1 MSGYGK
7 WIGAIAGYWI
17 TRSFIGAMVGF
28 FLGHVVDQAFTMSQR
43 RKVVTND
50 FINPLFAFAGAVS
63 KADGRVSEQEIAA
76 ARALMQRMQL
86 DEPQRREAID
96 SFNAGKQPGYAV
108 DIAIANLRVWSQGRR
123 DLGFMLL
130 DMLLDIV
137 YAEGELAAAKQALIR
152 RLCATVGI
160 SEGDLAALSALKGYG
175 HFGNRAGPRPG
186 SQGYSQQRGNP
197 QSSVAADP
205 YAVLGLDRNA
215 SSRDIKVAWRRLM
228 SQHHPDKLGNVP
240 DELKRRAEARARDIN
255 AAYERIKNERGLP

>member
-1 MSGYGK
+1 MTITGK
-7 WIGAIAGYWI
+7 LIGAIAGYWI
-17 TRSFIGAMVGF
+17 SHSLIGALLGLVIGHLFDRGF
-28 FLGHVVDQAFTMSQR
+28 SMSR

-50 FINPLFAFAGAVS
+50 FLNPLFAFAGAVS

-86 DEPQRREAID
+86 DEAQRRDAVD
-96 SFNAGKQPGYAV
+96 SFNAGKQTGYAV
-108 DIAIANLRVWSQGRR
+108 DLAIANLRVWSQGRR

-137 YAEGELAAAKQALIR
+137 YAEGELAAPKQVLIR
-152 RLCATVGI
+152 RLCATLGI

-175 HFGNRAGPRPG
+175 HFGDRAGPRGGDGRSAPR
-186 SQGYSQQRGNP
+186 SPPSE
-197 QSSVAADP
+197 AAGDP

-215 SSRDIKVAWRRLM
+215 SSRDVKVAWRRLM

-240 DELKRRAEARARDIN
+240 DELKRRAETRARDIN